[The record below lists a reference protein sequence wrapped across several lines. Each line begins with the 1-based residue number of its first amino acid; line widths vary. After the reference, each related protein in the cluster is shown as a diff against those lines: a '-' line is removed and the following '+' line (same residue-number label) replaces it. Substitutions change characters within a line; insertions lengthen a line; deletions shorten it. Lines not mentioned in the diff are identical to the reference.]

1 MRVSIERQL
10 PGQLSPPQG
19 LSESRGV
26 LPANSFISALR
37 ESSPEIANRLTRVEM
52 RHGDL
57 FAEAGDAIDR
67 VVFPTAGMIS
77 IVARLEDGDAVEAAM
92 VGPSG
97 ALGMAALFGPA
108 IHINTAF
115 CQIPGEACALPIGVF
130 QKAADAN
137 PRLRE
142 LALAQEQYILAQSQQ
157 AAACNARHQLS
168 ARMATWL
175 LRAADEVDTDGL
187 RLTQEYLATMLGVQ
201 RTSLCMA
208 AGQFQERNLINVRR
222 GRISLL
228 DRAALESQAC
238 ECYRHLRT
246 QYRRLN
252 PMQAPQVRAAV
263 G

>member
-1 MRVSIERQL
+1 MPSNLFMLE
-10 PGQLSPPQG
+10 
-19 LSESRGV
+19 
-26 LPANSFISALR
+26 LR
-37 ESSPEIANRLTRVEM
+37 ETASPEIIQRLHRFEM

-67 VVFPTAGMIS
+67 VVFPVSGMIS

-97 ALGMAALFGPA
+97 ALGTAAIFGPA
-108 IHINTAF
+108 IHVNTAF
-115 CQIPGEACALPIGVF
+115 CQIPGEAWALPIADF
-130 QKAADAN
+130 QLAADAN

-142 LALAQEQYILAQSQQ
+142 LALAHDQYLLAQSQQ

-175 LRAADEVDTDGL
+175 LRAADEVDTDSL
-187 RLTQEYLATMLGVQ
+187 QLTQEYLATMLGVQ

-222 GRISLL
+222 GRIHLL
-228 DRAALESQAC
+228 DRAALESQTC
-238 ECYRHLRT
+238 ECYRHLRA

-252 PMQAPQVRAAV
+252 PQHAPQIRVAV

>member
-1 MRVSIERQL
+1 M
-10 PGQLSPPQG
+10 
-19 LSESRGV
+19 
-26 LPANSFISALR
+26 PANVFIAALR
-37 ESSPEIANRLTRVEM
+37 EMTLPETTERLNRIEM

-67 VVFPTAGMIS
+67 VVFPMSGMIS
-77 IVARLEDGDAVEAAM
+77 IVTRLEDGDAVEAAM

-115 CQIPGEACALPIGVF
+115 CQIPGEACTLPIGVF
-130 QKAADAN
+130 QQAADAN
-137 PRLRE
+137 PRLRA

-175 LRAADEVDTDGL
+175 LRAADEVDNDGL
-187 RLTQEYLATMLGVQ
+187 KLTQEYLATMLGVQ

-222 GRISLL
+222 GRINLL
-228 DRAALESQAC
+228 DRVALEGQAC
-238 ECYRHLRT
+238 ECYRSLRA

-252 PMQAPQVRAAV
+252 PQHDVQVRVAA

>member
-1 MRVSIERQL
+1 M
-10 PGQLSPPQG
+10 PT
-19 LSESRGV
+19 
-26 LPANSFISALR
+26 NSFISALR
-37 ESSPEIANRLTRVEM
+37 EASPDIANRLTRFDM

-67 VVFPTAGMIS
+67 VVFPVSGMIS
-77 IVARLEDGDAVEAAM
+77 IVARLEGGDAVEAAM
-92 VGPSG
+92 VGRSG
-97 ALGMAALFGPA
+97 ALGTAAIFGPA
-108 IHINTAF
+108 IHVNTAF
-115 CQIPGEACALPIGVF
+115 CQIPGEACALPI
-130 QKAADAN
+130 AAFEQAAEAD
-137 PRLRE
+137 PRLRT
-142 LALAQEQYILAQSQQ
+142 LALAQEQYLLAQSQQ

-187 RLTQEYLATMLGVQ
+187 QLTQEYLATMLGVQ

-222 GRISLL
+222 GRINLL
-228 DRAALESQAC
+228 DRVALESQAC

-252 PMQAPQVRAAV
+252 PQHAPQIRVAV